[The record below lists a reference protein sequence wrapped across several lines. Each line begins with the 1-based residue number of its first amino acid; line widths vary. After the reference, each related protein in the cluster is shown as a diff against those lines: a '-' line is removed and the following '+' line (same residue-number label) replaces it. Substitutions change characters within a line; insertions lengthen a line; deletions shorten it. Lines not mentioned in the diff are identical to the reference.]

1 MECYCLPPSQYP
13 LNTMSLFEFRSSDAL
28 TLRYTCNGSGPLVIA
43 LHGFPDTF
51 RTWDQMASRLVA
63 EGYTFVALAMRGY
76 VLSDV
81 SETAAYSIDRLAMDV
96 LELLDHLKC
105 EKAVIIGHDWGAST
119 AYAIAAMYPERVSRI
134 VTFAIAPLAVA
145 PSGWRERWARPHNIY
160 LGLGALSDWWFRRG
174 DFREIERLYG
184 LWSPNWDVPMSH
196 LSRVRDA
203 LRPAERSKAAI
214 DYYRLG
220 KTGQTSNNLTT
231 PTQIPALIVYGEDEP
246 DIRKAAF
253 RSALDAVGKDS
264 KLIEIAGVGHWPH
277 FEAPEQCFVEV
288 NSFISSQQQP

>member
-1 MECYCLPPSQYP
+1 
-13 LNTMSLFEFRSSDAL
+13 MSLLEFRSSDAL

-76 VLSDV
+76 VPSDV
-81 SETAAYSIDRLAMDV
+81 SETGAYSIDRLALDV
-96 LELLDHLKC
+96 LELLDHLQC

-160 LGLGALSDWWFRRG
+160 LGLGALSGWWFRRG
-174 DFREIERLYG
+174 DFREIKRLYR
-184 LWSPNWDVPMSH
+184 LWSPNWDVPTSH
-196 LSRVRDA
+196 LTRVRDA
-203 LRPAERSKAAI
+203 LRPPERSRAAI
-214 DYYRLG
+214 EYYRLR
-220 KTGQTSNNLTT
+220 KTAQSSNNSTA
-231 PTQIPALIVYGEDEP
+231 PTRIPALIVYGEDEP
-246 DIRKAAF
+246 NVRKAAF
-253 RSALDAVGKDS
+253 RSALNAVGEDS
-264 KLIEIAGVGHWPH
+264 KLIEIADAGHWPH
-277 FEAPEQCFVEV
+277 LEAPEQCFAEV
-288 NSFISSQQQP
+288 SDFVSPQRQP